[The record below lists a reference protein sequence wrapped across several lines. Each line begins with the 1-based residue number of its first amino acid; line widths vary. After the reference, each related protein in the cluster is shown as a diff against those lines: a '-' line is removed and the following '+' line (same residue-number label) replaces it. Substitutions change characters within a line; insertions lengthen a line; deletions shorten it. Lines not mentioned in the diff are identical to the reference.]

1 MWPFSRLS
9 RTSDPRL
16 RDLAHRL
23 DDLADDQR
31 HLERRF
37 ARLQGQMTGGIR
49 YERDEADEEELDQEE
64 LQLVDEHALGAERR
78 FGKVGS

>member
-1 MWPFSRLS
+1 
-9 RTSDPRL
+9 
-16 RDLAHRL
+16 
-23 DDLADDQR
+23 
-31 HLERRF
+31 
-37 ARLQGQMTGGIR
+37 MTGGIR